1 MEGVRAQHVI
11 QIDVSWRDWV
21 RAQLVIQIDVSWNGC
36 VHNLSFKL
44 MFHGEMGACTT
55 CHSNRCLMEGM
66 HAQLVIQIDVSWKGC
81 VHNMSFKSMS
91 HVILDGPTE
100 DRRRTR
106 KES

>member
-1 MEGVRAQHVI
+1 M
-11 QIDVSWRDWV
+11 
-21 RAQLVIQIDVSWNGC
+21 
-36 VHNLSFKL
+36 HNLSFKL